1 VVKKALGK
9 GLEALIPKTI
19 PPGAALPRG
28 TAALQIPVA
37 KVRPNPFQPRRR
49 FGAASLQELVQSVKE
64 RGIMQPVLVRRKG
77 ETWELIAGERRFR
90 AAQKLGLATL
100 PAVEVTASDIDALEM
115 ALVENLQRTDL
126 DPLEEAEGYRR
137 LQEEFHLTQEQVAR
151 KVGKDRATVANA
163 VRLLRLSPEVQEM
176 LVSGKITAGHARVLA
191 GLSTPAEQK
200 RLADRIVL
208 QGLTVRD
215 AENILAGVKG
225 SGKTRKT
232 VKPKDPN
239 FLKLEEQL
247 RQFFETKVLVRSSGR
262 HKGSVVVEYYSLEE
276 LERVLDKLRKG
287 GFRP

>member
-9 GLEALIPKTI
+9 GLEALIPKNI

-37 KVRPNPFQPRRR
+37 RVRPNPFQPRRR

-64 RGIMQPVLVRRKG
+64 RGIMQPVLVRKKG

-163 VRLLRLSPEVQEM
+163 MRLLRLSSEVQEM

-191 GLSTPAEQK
+191 GLSTSAEQK

-225 SGKTRKT
+225 IGKSRKAA
-232 VKPKDPN
+232 KPKDPN
-239 FLKLEEQL
+239 LLKLEEQL
-247 RQFFETKVLVRSSGR
+247 RQFFETKVHVRSSGR

>member
-1 VVKKALGK
+1 MVKKALGK